1 MPRKEHITA
10 EPPHRRFQDVNVIPY
25 KLTNLPCL
33 VPCVRATSTVFGAL
47 STAFVSPD
55 SRGLTQFLEQ
65 AKDPW

>member
-33 VPCVRATSTVFGAL
+33 VPCVRATVFGAL
-47 STAFVSPD
+47 STAFVSPIRAG
-55 SRGLTQFLEQ
+55 SLT
-65 AKDPW
+65 